1 MAVLTTSSL
10 CLTYGK
16 APVVQTPPIRLDRG
30 QVVGLLGVNGAGK
43 STLLRTLAGVQPP
56 AEGEIWVD
64 GTPLRSASAH
74 ERARQ
79 VALLLT
85 DRLTMANLSVRE
97 LVALGRYPYTSWW
110 GGLRPEDEAR
120 IDFALEAL
128 NVSAFADRPVASLS
142 DGERQRVMV
151 ARALAQEAPVLLA
164 DEPTAHL
171 DAPGRIE
178 IMHLLRD
185 LAHTH
190 DTAVL
195 VATHE
200 IAHALA
206 LCDRLWLVHEGHVTV
221 GLPEDI
227 AASGAL
233 ETAFSRP
240 GAPFQAL
247 PLGGR
252 PATRHPRI
260 HVVGT
265 GDRARWTQAL
275 VHRLGFQTG
284 VGGLEL
290 HVLPAGWRLGE
301 DELPSWE
308 SLESRLNAL
317 QPSFE
322 GL

>member
-1 MAVLTTSSL
+1 M
-10 CLTYGK
+10 
-16 APVVQTPPIRLDRG
+16 VQTPPLRLDRG

-85 DRLTMANLSVRE
+85 DRLAMASLSVRE

-128 NVSAFADRPVASLS
+128 HVSAFADRAVASLS

-190 DTAVL
+190 GTAVL

-206 LCDRLWLVHEGHVTV
+206 LCDRLWLVHEGRVEV
-221 GLPEDI
+221 GLPEEL
-227 AASGAL
+227 AASGRL
-233 ETAFSRP
+233 EVAFSRP
-240 GAPFQAL
+240 NAPFQAL
-247 PLGGR
+247 PLGGK
-252 PATRHPRI
+252 PATRLPRI

-265 GDRARWTQAL
+265 DERALWTQAL
-275 VHRLGFQTG
+275 VQRLGFQTG
-284 VGGLEL
+284 EGGLEL
-290 HVLPAGWRLGE
+290 HVTSAGWRLGG
-301 DELPSWE
+301 DDLATWE
-308 SLESRLNAL
+308 ALESRLKAL
-317 QPSFE
+317 QPAFE

>member
-1 MAVLTTSSL
+1 M
-10 CLTYGK
+10 
-16 APVVQTPPIRLDRG
+16 VQTPPLRLDRG

-85 DRLTMANLSVRE
+85 DRLAMASLSVRE

-128 NVSAFADRPVASLS
+128 HVSAFADRAVASLS

-190 DTAVL
+190 GTAVL

-206 LCDRLWLVHEGHVTV
+206 LCDRLWLVHEGRVEV
-221 GLPEDI
+221 GLPEEL
-227 AASGAL
+227 AASGRL
-233 ETAFSRP
+233 EVAFSRP
-240 GAPFQAL
+240 NAPFQAL
-247 PLGGR
+247 PLGGK
-252 PATRHPRI
+252 PATRLPRI

-265 GDRARWTQAL
+265 DERALWTQAL
-275 VHRLGFQTG
+275 VQRLGFQTG
-284 VGGLEL
+284 EGGLEL
-290 HVLPAGWRLGE
+290 HVSSAGCRLGG
-301 DELPSWE
+301 DDLATWE
-308 SLESRLNAL
+308 ALESRLKAL
-317 QPSFE
+317 QPAFE